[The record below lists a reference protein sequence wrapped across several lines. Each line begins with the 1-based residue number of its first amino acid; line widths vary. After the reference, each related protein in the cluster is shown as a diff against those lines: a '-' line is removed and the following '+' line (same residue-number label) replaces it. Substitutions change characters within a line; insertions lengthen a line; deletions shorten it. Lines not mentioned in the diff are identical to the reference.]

1 MRLDIFLS
9 KVGAIKRRV
18 LAKEMADSGIIKVNG
33 RRVKPAGEVKPG
45 DIISIGGSRP
55 LTIEIKNIPAGNV
68 KKEERENYYRKLD

>member
-9 KVGAIKRRV
+9 KVGAVKRRV
-18 LAKEMADSGIIKVNG
+18 LAKEMADSGLIKVNG
-33 RRVKPAGEVKPG
+33 RRFKPAGEVRTG